1 MARRHHRTVVKRE
14 HPHGRRVLWLSLTV
28 AALLIGWGSY
38 ELGFRAATE
47 HSVPL
52 VDPSDGLRAQLAEQ
66 ETRAELDRE
75 AIARLTT
82 DLAENRAALDELE
95 GELNF
100 YREVMAPEESDGP
113 VRLRPPRFS
122 ATNDPLVWEYQIIVQ
137 QSDPSSARNAGDLRL
152 RLFGMMAGE
161 TVELN
166 LAELDADLEA
176 DALGINFRYF
186 QRFDGVI
193 HLPPGF
199 APERVEIEVVIA
211 KPRPDRVSAA
221 HDWSDVIVYTQ

>member
-14 HPHGRRVLWLSLTV
+14 HPHGRWLLWLSTTV
-28 AALLIGWGSY
+28 LALLIGWGSY
-38 ELGFRAATE
+38 ELGFRAASE
-47 HSVPL
+47 RGVPL
-52 VDPSDGLRAQLAEQ
+52 VDPSDGLKAQLAEL

-82 DLAENRAALDELE
+82 DLAESRASLDELE

-122 ATNDPLVWEYQIIVQ
+122 PTDDPRVWEYQIIVQ

-152 RLFGMMAGE
+152 RLFGVMAGE

-166 LAELDADLEA
+166 LVDLDADLEA

-193 HLPPGF
+193 RLPPGF
-199 APERVEIEVVIA
+199 VPERVEIEVVIA
-211 KPRPDRVSAA
+211 KPRPDGVLAA
-221 HDWSDVIVYTQ
+221 HDWNDVIVYTP